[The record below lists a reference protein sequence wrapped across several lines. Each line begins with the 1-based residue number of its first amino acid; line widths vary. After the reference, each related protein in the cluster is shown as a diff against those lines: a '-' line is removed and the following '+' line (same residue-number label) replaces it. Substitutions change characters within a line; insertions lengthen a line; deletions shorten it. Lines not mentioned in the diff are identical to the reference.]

1 MPYIHLLRIGVL
13 LLPFL
18 ALAVLSGCPGSS
30 GSGDG
35 RAVMNEEPERPGS
48 DRDGAA
54 GPKGGGMMG
63 GGM

>member
-1 MPYIHLLRIGVL
+1 MRCTHLLRIGVL

-18 ALAVLSGCPGSS
+18 SLVALSGCPGSS

-35 RAVMNEEPERPGS
+35 RGAMSDEPERPGF

-54 GPKGGGMMG
+54 DPTGGSMMG

>member
-1 MPYIHLLRIGVL
+1 MRCTHLLRSGVL

-18 ALAVLSGCPGSS
+18 LLVALSGCPGSS

-35 RAVMNEEPERPGS
+35 RGARSDEPERPGS

-54 GPKGGGMMG
+54 GPTGGGMMG
-63 GGM
+63 GGV